1 MPAPATFYHKLSKAN
16 MEVCFK
22 CIFLLLIF
30 TTKPQNAPSVPTDF
44 YGSSEIR
51 FLNNKDSILDA
62 FTRFQDDVLI
72 SGDVTS
78 IESLLA
84 TSDRTGTL
92 IYLHIWVLD
101 FFWLSVNNIHTY

>member
-1 MPAPATFYHKLSKAN
+1 M
-16 MEVCFK
+16 CFK

-84 TSDRTGTL
+84 TSDRTGKL
-92 IYLHIWVLD
+92 QGRSQD
-101 FFWLSVNNIHTY
+101 FLWGGGGRGAAPFEILGQFSKFPQNALKWGK